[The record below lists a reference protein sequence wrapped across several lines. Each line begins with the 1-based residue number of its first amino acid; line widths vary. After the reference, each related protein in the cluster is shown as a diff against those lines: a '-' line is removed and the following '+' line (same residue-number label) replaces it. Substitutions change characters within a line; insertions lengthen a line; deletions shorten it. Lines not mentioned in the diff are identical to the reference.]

1 MLNNDTFLLMCNKLY
16 YNNNY
21 EIDFIKYNNNNCCV
35 QSVHHYFSNTNEQHT
50 STMNTT
56 ELINNVQEMF
66 PDIADLYDA
75 ENPQE
80 WIDASMQAILET
92 QNEDFEY
99 LYDEMDKYSECRKTY
114 TFEMPGMT
122 HIETFDIVHEPSEY
136 LGKGFKKYA
145 CDKLEELT
153 GYCAERMVLR
163 ETEVPRYFSVAI
175 NTDDEMNWQIAEEF
189 GKMIAM
195 NNEYVQSQEYE
206 THNFQKTLE

>member
-1 MLNNDTFLLMCNKLY
+1 
-16 YNNNY
+16 
-21 EIDFIKYNNNNCCV
+21 
-35 QSVHHYFSNTNEQHT
+35 
-50 STMNTT
+50 MNTT

-66 PDIADLYDA
+66 PDIAHLYDA

-92 QNEDFEY
+92 QNEEFEY
-99 LYDEMDKYSECRKTY
+99 LYDEMEEYSQRRHKY

-122 HIETFDIVHEPSEY
+122 HIETFDIVHEPSGY
-136 LGKGFKKYA
+136 LGKAFNKYA

-153 GYCAERMVLR
+153 GYCAEKMVLR
-163 ETEVPRYFSVAI
+163 ETEIPRYFSVAI
-175 NTDDEMNWQIAEEF
+175 KTDDEMCWEIAEEF

-195 NNEYVQSQEYE
+195 NNEYVQSRKYE